1 MSKSS
6 SAVKRRYNAKTY
18 KEFRAMIKISE
29 FEEIEKL
36 RGEKSRAAFLRELVK
51 TYKEVNNIV

>member
-1 MSKSS
+1 MSKTS
-6 SAVKRRYNAKTY
+6 SAAKRRYNAKTY
-18 KEFRAMIKISE
+18 KRFTADIKISE